1 MRVDEE
7 FMQAVGLSDM
17 PAEEKRVFMQH
28 AEEELE
34 VRVGQAI
41 GVDLTDEQMMEFE
54 QIEDIDQA
62 ATWLHQNAPNFR
74 DTIAYVYNA
83 FKQELINERQ
93 KILS

>member
-17 PAEEKRVFMQH
+17 PAEEKRAFMQH

-62 ATWLHQNAPNFR
+62 AIWLNQNAPNFR
-74 DTIAYVYNA
+74 DTIAHVYNA